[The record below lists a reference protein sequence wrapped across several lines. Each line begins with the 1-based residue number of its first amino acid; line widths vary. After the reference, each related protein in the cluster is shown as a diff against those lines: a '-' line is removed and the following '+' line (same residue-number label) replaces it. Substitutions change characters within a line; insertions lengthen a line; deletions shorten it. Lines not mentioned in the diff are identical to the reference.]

1 MADEL
6 TPEQKAIKDAEYA
19 RDTALATATK
29 LQKDLDDLKKQLPT
43 KEQQDRWAAL
53 EATAAQAEE
62 DRKKKAGEWESLRTD
77 LTQKHDAELKTRDG
91 KIAQLTASIT
101 DSLIANLF
109 ASAREDGGALLFGG
123 DDAKT
128 VLTPEIAAAAFR
140 PFIDVQS
147 TEENGTIKFTIGVKH
162 PETGRVIT
170 DREGK
175 PAKFA
180 VAIGEHIAARSDKDR
195 ILRGS
200 GKTGSG
206 SSGGATG
213 DPKKVDLANLTPEQ
227 RKDPEILKQIR
238 ASLPK
243 GGVVMGEAYSG

>member
-6 TPEQKAIKDAEYA
+6 TPEQKALKDAEYA
-19 RDTALATATK
+19 RDTAVAASTK
-29 LQKDLDDLKKQLPT
+29 LQKDLDELKKQLPS
-43 KEQQDRWAAL
+43 KEQQERWAAL
-53 EATAAQAEE
+53 EASAAKAEE
-62 DRKKKAGEWESLRTD
+62 ERKTKAGEWEALRKD
-77 LTQKHDAELKTRDG
+77 LTEKHEGELKLREG
-91 KIAQLTASIT
+91 KITQLTASIV
-101 DSLIANLF
+101 DSLIANHF
-109 ASAREDGGALLFGG
+109 ASAREDGGAPIFGG

-128 VLTPEIAAAAFR
+128 VLTPELAAAAFR

-147 TEENGTIKFTIGVKH
+147 AEENGTIKFTIGVKH

-227 RKDPEILKQIR
+227 RKDPEILKQIK

-243 GGVVMGEAYSG
+243 GGVVMGEAYGQ